1 MNKLKGSL
9 TAKIIAIILLTMSCL
24 VLFGAVIGITWLDR
38 EGAYRSKSVE
48 SVRETLI
55 EKRLQITCF
64 DLLDRML
71 VYPVS
76 SAYDSTVRFEL
87 LDENRNVLAGNPS
100 EKETVERS
108 HTVLV
113 DGYYGEDTVE
123 AVKRFQR
130 DKGLIQDGKAGP
142 ATQRYLYEG
151 DFPNES

>member
-9 TAKIIAIILLTMSCL
+9 AAKIIAIILLTMSCL
-24 VLFGAVIGITWLDR
+24 ALFGAVIGITWLDG

-87 LDENRNVLAGNPS
+87 LDENRNVLAGNS
-100 EKETVERS
+100 FEIFI
-108 HTVLV
+108 
-113 DGYYGEDTVE
+113 GI
-123 AVKRFQR
+123 F
-130 DKGLIQDGKAGP
+130 
-142 ATQRYLYEG
+142 
-151 DFPNES
+151 